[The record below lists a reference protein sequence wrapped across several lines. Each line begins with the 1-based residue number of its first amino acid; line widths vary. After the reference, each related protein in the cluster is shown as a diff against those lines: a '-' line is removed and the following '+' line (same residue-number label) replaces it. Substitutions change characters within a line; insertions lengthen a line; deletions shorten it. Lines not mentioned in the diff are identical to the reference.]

1 MRIRQGISD
10 GQFVEVVDGLA
21 EGAAVITGIAGEAA
35 PGRAPTR
42 AGGSP
47 AANPFQP
54 SRPQRR
60 TR

>member
-1 MRIRQGISD
+1 
-10 GQFVEVVDGLA
+10 VDGLA
-21 EGAAVITGIAGEAA
+21 EGAAVITGVAGDA
-35 PGRAPTR
+35 PAGRAPTR